1 MSHHDKNEVIAK
13 MKGMWGEF
21 YSSHLGWTK
30 DNLSKKHGPCPYCFG
45 RDRFR
50 FTDELGQEKGNGAA
64 ICNQCGNDSGVGWVM
79 KCSGMSYSETID
91 TLGDWLNLVPVE
103 VISKANK
110 RASRTS
116 PYKMGAQVEHEKVLE
131 VMDRTVRVESSP
143 LTTYEGIYLDDGF
156 DVGIAN
162 DGSMIHAVP
171 CSMVY
176 EDGLGD
182 EFCNLMFIDGDSN
195 VKFLA
200 GDYTRDSVAVIGSRQ
215 DDSYTYVV
223 DNYID
228 GVRVHL
234 ATGGR
239 EVFVAFSCYNMEMVM
254 HRDKLRKFR
263 VACHD
268 YDTDILAVADDR
280 FVDVVIPN
288 DGKSFKTGIRKK
300 VYKANDLLN

>member
-1 MSHHDKNEVIAK
+1 MNYDKNEVIPKMAGLWKSFYAK
-13 MKGMWGEF
+13 E
-21 YSSHLGWTK
+21 LGWN
-30 DNLSKKHGPCPYCFG
+30 DRHLSKKHGPCPYCFG
-45 RDRFR
+45 TDRFR
-50 FTDELGQEKGNGAA
+50 FTDEIGSEKGNGAA
-64 ICNQCGNDSGVGWVM
+64 VCSKCGSDSGIGWVM
-79 KCSGMSYSETID
+79 KCTGSSFADSVNL
-91 TLGDWLNLVPVE
+91 LGDWLNLTPIE
-103 VISKANK
+103 VIVKANK
-110 RASRTS
+110 QASRTQR
-116 PYKMGAQVEHEKVLE
+116 YKMGAQVDHEKVLE

-156 DVGIAN
+156 DVGIAK

-200 GDYTRDSVAVIGSRQ
+200 GDYTRDSVSVIGSKQ
-215 DDSYTYVV
+215 DDSYTYIV
-223 DNYID
+223 DNFID

-239 EVFVAFSCYNMEMVM
+239 EVFVAFSSYNVEMVI
-254 HRDKLRKFR
+254 HRDRSRKFR
-263 VACHD
+263 IACRD
-268 YDTDILAVADDR
+268 CDTDILIAADDR
-280 FVDVVIPN
+280 NVDVVIPN

>member
-1 MSHHDKNEVIAK
+1 MHYDKKEVLPRMRGLWDKALINICGADPK
-13 MKGMWGEF
+13 F
-21 YSSHLGWTK
+21 FQT
-30 DNLSKKHGPCPYCFG
+30 KKHQPCIYCG
-45 RDRFR
+45 GNDRAR
-50 FTDELGQEKGNGAA
+50 WTNKVSEDGDGGI
-64 ICNQCGNDSGVGWVM
+64 ICNQCGSGDGIAWVM
-79 KCSGMSYSETID
+79 KMRGEPFSECID
-91 TLGDWLNLVPVE
+91 VLGEWLNLIPVE
-103 VISKANK
+103 VVNKANK
-110 RASRTS
+110 QASRTQR
-116 PYKMGAQVEHEKVLE
+116 YKMGAQVDHEKVLE
-131 VMDRTVRVESSP
+131 VMERTKRVESSP
-143 LTTYEGIYLDDGF
+143 LTTYEGIYSEFGF
-156 DVGIAN
+156 DVGIAK

-182 EFCNLMFIDGDSN
+182 EFCNVMFIDEDSN

-200 GDYTRDSVAVIGSRQ
+200 GDYTRDSVSVIGSKQ

-228 GVRVHL
+228 GVRVHI

-254 HRDKLRKFR
+254 HRDKSRKFR
-263 VACHD
+263 VACRD
-268 YDTDILAVADDR
+268 CDIDILAIADDR
-280 FVDVVIPN
+280 GVDVVIPN